1 MTPLFHLENI
11 VRTYPDPASRDPHAV
26 RTVLN
31 LSELDIRAGEILGI
45 RGHNGSGKSTLLRI
59 IALLEPPDSGTV
71 LFEGRP
77 AGTDDLHLRRQVT
90 LLLQTP
96 YLLSRSVASNV
107 AYGLR
112 VRGIRNASE
121 LQSRIAASLLAVGL
135 DPAVFLIYDFSGELN
150 FVNEQIELFILL
162 SKHQLLH
169 VLTERN
175 GIAVFIIP
183 PLIQFDFN
191 DLRGIRSVIAEIFI
205 EQLKEQHRFSAS
217 ADAGNDFDL
226 AIPHI
231 TNEPIQIIV
240 ALNHFFHLELVTRTS
255 LLIG

>member
-121 LQSRIAASLLAVGL
+121 LQNRIAASLLAVGL
-135 DPAVFLIYDFSGELN
+135 DPAV
-150 FVNEQIELFILL
+150 
-162 SKHQLLH
+162 LLH
-169 VLTERN
+169 RRPAAWVWYDHPSTVPGPYLVLPAN
-175 GIAVFIIP
+175 KP
-183 PLIQFDFN
+183 QFP
-191 DLRGIRSVIAEIFI
+191 
-205 EQLKEQHRFSAS
+205 AS
-217 ADAGNDFDL
+217 A
-226 AIPHI
+226 AIPG
-231 TNEPIQIIV
+231 
-240 ALNHFFHLELVTRTS
+240 FHLSAAIHLPQRSQSGHYVSKDPPAQRSPFFEKLPPPAS
-255 LLIG
+255 QKSG

>member
-121 LQSRIAASLLAVGL
+121 LQNRIAASLLAVGL
-135 DPAVFLIYDFSGELN
+135 DPAVFLHRRRHELSGGEC
-150 FVNEQIELFILL
+150 Q
-162 SKHQLLH
+162 
-169 VLTERN
+169 R
-175 GIAVFIIP
+175 
-183 PLIQFDFN
+183 
-191 DLRGIRSVIAEIFI
+191 
-205 EQLKEQHRFSAS
+205 
-217 ADAGNDFDL
+217 
-226 AIPHI
+226 
-231 TNEPIQIIV
+231 V
-240 ALNHFFHLELVTRTS
+240 ALAARLALRPRVLLMDEPTASVDQQSAERIALPRVMRRIPVPPSSSFRTTTNGSRRSPTAS
-255 LLIG
+255 LRYGRGSWWSENRGRGEGDL

>member
-11 VRTYPDPASRDPHAV
+11 VRNYPDPASSDPHAA

-121 LQSRIAASLLAVGL
+121 LQSRIAASL
-135 DPAVFLIYDFSGELN
+135 PPFSC
-150 FVNEQIELFILL
+150 
-162 SKHQLLH
+162 
-169 VLTERN
+169 
-175 GIAVFIIP
+175 IAAAMSFP
-183 PLIQFDFN
+183 
-191 DLRGIRSVIAEIFI
+191 
-205 EQLKEQHRFSAS
+205 
-217 ADAGNDFDL
+217 AGN
-226 AIPHI
+226 ASVWPS
-231 TNEPIQIIV
+231 PPV
-240 ALNHFFHLELVTRTS
+240 WPCAPGFF
-255 LLIG
+255 

>member
-11 VRTYPDPASRDPHAV
+11 VRNYPDPASRDPHAV

-121 LQSRIAASLLAVGL
+121 LQNRIAASLLAVGL
-135 DPAVFLIYDFSGELN
+135 DPAVFLHRRRHELSGGECQRVALAARLALRPR
-150 FVNEQIELFILL
+150 VLL
-162 SKHQLLH
+162 MDEPTASLDYGNQTM
-169 VLTERN
+169 VLTRVLALTEEGYTVLMSTHNPQHALFYADRVLALQDGCVAAFGKPEEVMTPTLLERLYM
-175 GIAVFIIP
+175 G
-183 PLIQFDFN
+183 LGGSRY
-191 DLRGIRSVIAEIFI
+191 L
-205 EQLKEQHRFSAS
+205 
-217 ADAGNDFDL
+217 
-226 AIPHI
+226 
-231 TNEPIQIIV
+231 
-240 ALNHFFHLELVTRTS
+240 
-255 LLIG
+255 

>member
-77 AGTDDLHLRRQVT
+77 AGTDDLYLRRQVT

-121 LQSRIAASLLAVGL
+121 LQNRIAASLLAVGL
-135 DPAVFLIYDFSGELN
+135 DPAVFLHRRRHELSGGEC
-150 FVNEQIELFILL
+150 Q
-162 SKHQLLH
+162 
-169 VLTERN
+169 R
-175 GIAVFIIP
+175 
-183 PLIQFDFN
+183 
-191 DLRGIRSVIAEIFI
+191 
-205 EQLKEQHRFSAS
+205 
-217 ADAGNDFDL
+217 
-226 AIPHI
+226 
-231 TNEPIQIIV
+231 V
-240 ALNHFFHLELVTRTS
+240 ALAARLALRPRVLLMDEPTASVDQQSAERIALAARHAADSGSSVVVVSHDHEWITPLSDRLVTLREGK
-255 LLIG
+255 LVE

>member
-77 AGTDDLHLRRQVT
+77 AGTDDLYLRRQVT

-121 LQSRIAASLLAVGL
+121 LQNRIAASLLAVGL
-135 DPAVFLIYDFSGELN
+135 DPAVFLHRRRHELSGGEC
-150 FVNEQIELFILL
+150 Q
-162 SKHQLLH
+162 
-169 VLTERN
+169 R
-175 GIAVFIIP
+175 
-183 PLIQFDFN
+183 
-191 DLRGIRSVIAEIFI
+191 
-205 EQLKEQHRFSAS
+205 
-217 ADAGNDFDL
+217 
-226 AIPHI
+226 
-231 TNEPIQIIV
+231 V
-240 ALNHFFHLELVTRTS
+240 ALAARLALRPRV
-255 LLIG
+255 LLMDEPTASVDQQSAERIALAARHAADSGSAVVVVSHDHE

>member
-11 VRTYPDPASRDPHAV
+11 VRNYPDPASSDPHAA

-135 DPAVFLIYDFSGELN
+135 DPAVFLHRRRHELSGGEC
-150 FVNEQIELFILL
+150 Q
-162 SKHQLLH
+162 
-169 VLTERN
+169 R
-175 GIAVFIIP
+175 
-183 PLIQFDFN
+183 
-191 DLRGIRSVIAEIFI
+191 
-205 EQLKEQHRFSAS
+205 
-217 ADAGNDFDL
+217 
-226 AIPHI
+226 
-231 TNEPIQIIV
+231 V
-240 ALNHFFHLELVTRTS
+240 ALAARLALRPRV
-255 LLIG
+255 LLMDEPTASYSKFRIL

>member
-11 VRTYPDPASRDPHAV
+11 VRTYPDPASSDPHTA

-121 LQSRIAASLLAVGL
+121 LQNRIAASLLAVGL
-135 DPAVFLIYDFSGELN
+135 DPAVFLHRRRHELSGGEC
-150 FVNEQIELFILL
+150 Q
-162 SKHQLLH
+162 
-169 VLTERN
+169 R
-175 GIAVFIIP
+175 
-183 PLIQFDFN
+183 
-191 DLRGIRSVIAEIFI
+191 
-205 EQLKEQHRFSAS
+205 
-217 ADAGNDFDL
+217 
-226 AIPHI
+226 
-231 TNEPIQIIV
+231 V
-240 ALNHFFHLELVTRTS
+240 ALAARLALRPRVLLMDEPTASVDQQSAERIALAARHAADSGSAVVVVSHDHEWITPLSDRLVTLREGK
-255 LLIG
+255 LVE

>member
-11 VRTYPDPASRDPHAV
+11 VRAYPDPASRDPHAV

-59 IALLEPPDSGTV
+59 IALLEPPDSGTL

-77 AGTDDLHLRRQVT
+77 AGTEDLHLRRQVT

-112 VRGIRNASE
+112 VRGISSASE
-121 LQSRIAASLLAVGL
+121 LQNRIAASLLAVGL
-135 DPAVFLIYDFSGELN
+135 DPAVFLHRRRHELSGGEC
-150 FVNEQIELFILL
+150 Q
-162 SKHQLLH
+162 
-169 VLTERN
+169 R
-175 GIAVFIIP
+175 
-183 PLIQFDFN
+183 
-191 DLRGIRSVIAEIFI
+191 
-205 EQLKEQHRFSAS
+205 
-217 ADAGNDFDL
+217 
-226 AIPHI
+226 
-231 TNEPIQIIV
+231 V
-240 ALNHFFHLELVTRTS
+240 ALAARLALRPRVLLMDEPTASVDQQSAERIAAPRVMRRIQVQPSSSFRTTTNGS
-255 LLIG
+255 RRSPTVSSRYGRGSWWSENRGRGEGDL

>member
-77 AGTDDLHLRRQVT
+77 AGTDDLYLRRQVT

-121 LQSRIAASLLAVGL
+121 LQNRIAASLLAVGL
-135 DPAVFLIYDFSGELN
+135 DPAVFLHRRRHELSGGEC
-150 FVNEQIELFILL
+150 Q
-162 SKHQLLH
+162 
-169 VLTERN
+169 R
-175 GIAVFIIP
+175 
-183 PLIQFDFN
+183 
-191 DLRGIRSVIAEIFI
+191 
-205 EQLKEQHRFSAS
+205 
-217 ADAGNDFDL
+217 
-226 AIPHI
+226 
-231 TNEPIQIIV
+231 V
-240 ALNHFFHLELVTRTS
+240 ALAARLALRPRVLLMDEPTASVDQQSAERIALAARHAADSGSAGVVVSHVHEWITPLSDRLGTLREGKLVE
-255 LLIG
+255 